1 MIKDKH
7 VLNGKLVCYARY
19 DSFAKVITRTEKS
32 EMGGW
37 EVLTRTNIPASL
49 LKLEEDTNLTLE
61 LEPVMEMENGYKNQL
76 AGTFGFFPV
85 YYPNGE
91 YQLKLVNEELVIC
104 ENKENEKL

>member
-7 VLNGKLVCYARY
+7 ILNGKWVCYARY
-19 DSFAKVITRTEKS
+19 DSFAKVITCTEKS

-61 LEPVMEMENGYKNQL
+61 LEPIMGIQNGYKNQP
-76 AGTFGFFPV
+76 AGVIGFIAE
-85 YYPNGE
+85 YYPTGE
-91 YQLKLVNEELVIC
+91 YKLKLVNEEIVIC
-104 ENKENEKL
+104 N